1 MMLLLAAAELQD
13 DAESEEEARNQQQ
26 QQQQQPGGQPAAGG
40 ADGADQDSEPD
51 SGESSASSVVGE
63 EAPAGPEEPPVP
75 PPGAV
80 VNLQELLERHGLT
93 EKNMRFYDGSKQ
105 IGRIHSICGNFKAT
119 CNTHGS
125 ACSMFVSVSSKGLS
139 LNRAAAVLYR
149 WIADGRAMTH
159 QDHLAFARDLKL
171 QLGMKPK

>member
-1 MMLLLAAAELQD
+1 MLLLGAAELQD
-13 DAESEEEARNQQQ
+13 DAEEEAHNQ
-26 QQQQQPGGQPAAGG
+26 QQQQQPGGQPAAG
-40 ADGADQDSEPD
+40 GADQDSEPD

-63 EAPAGPEEPPVP
+63 EAPAGPEEPPIP

-93 EKNMRFYDGSKQ
+93 EKFLRLYDGSKQ
-105 IGRIHSICGNFKAT
+105 IGRIQSFCGNYKGL
-119 CNTHGS
+119 CSLHGPGS

-139 LNRAAAVLYR
+139 QNRAAAVVYR
-149 WIADGRAMTH
+149 WLADGRAMTH
-159 QDHLAFARDLKL
+159 QEHLAFAKDLKT